1 MFNPLLDLTDKS
13 LEELQEMK
21 RNVITKLQQAGIV
34 RSGAVNQ
41 MHITLDTIDDAINE
55 RVQKQKSGED
65 EDQDTYGELIST

>member
-1 MFNPLLDLTDKS
+1 MFNPLLDLTNKS

-21 RNVITKLQQAGIV
+21 RNIINKLQQAGIA

-55 RVQKQKSGED
+55 RQRKVKQDED
-65 EDQDTYGELIST
+65 DQDTYGELIST

>member
-1 MFNPLLDLTDKS
+1 MFNPLLDLTNKS

-21 RNVITKLQQAGIV
+21 RNVITKLQQAGIA

-55 RVQKQKSGED
+55 RHRKNAKDED
-65 EDQDTYGELIST
+65 EQDTYDELIST

>member
-1 MFNPLLDLTDKS
+1 MFNPLLDLTNKN

-21 RNVITKLQQAGIV
+21 RNVITKLQQAGIA

-55 RVQKQKSGED
+55 RLRKNAKDED
-65 EDQDTYGELIST
+65 EQDTYDELIST

>member
-1 MFNPLLDLTDKS
+1 MFNPLLDLTNKS

-21 RNVITKLQQAGIV
+21 RNVITKLQQAGIA

-55 RVQKQKSGED
+55 RTRKQNSDD

>member
-1 MFNPLLDLTDKS
+1 MFNPLLDLTNKS

-21 RNVITKLQQAGIV
+21 RNIINKLQQAGIA

-55 RVQKQKSGED
+55 RQRKIKQD
-65 EDQDTYGELIST
+65 ENDQDTYGELIST

>member
-1 MFNPLLDLTDKS
+1 MFNPLLDLTNKN

-21 RNVITKLQQAGIV
+21 RNVITKLQQAGIA

-55 RVQKQKSGED
+55 RLRKNAKDED
-65 EDQDTYGELIST
+65 EQDTYD

>member
-21 RNVITKLQQAGIV
+21 RNIINKLQQANV
-34 RSGAVNQ
+34 ARSGAVNQ

-55 RVQKQKSGED
+55 RQRKVKQD
-65 EDQDTYGELIST
+65 ENDQDTYGELIST

>member
-1 MFNPLLDLTDKS
+1 MFNPLLDLTNKS

-21 RNVITKLQQAGIV
+21 CNIINKLQQAGIA

-55 RVQKQKSGED
+55 RQRKIKQD
-65 EDQDTYGELIST
+65 ENDQDTYGELIST